1 MVDRIGQVVV
11 GKRGPSE
18 VDFSLYGG
26 VNEKTLDSSF
36 GRFTYVGPSYTSVYL
51 GSLC

>member
-1 MVDRIGQVVV
+1 MVDRIDQVVV
-11 GKRGPSE
+11 GKRGSSE
-18 VDFSLYGG
+18 VNFSLYGG

-36 GRFTYVGPSYTSVYL
+36 GRVTYVGPSYASVYL